1 MLSRN
6 VTAICSHA
14 ASCLTCRTTSWDQH
28 PVSWWTFTISHHLSR
43 IVSSHGTSI
52 RFGTRYVLDSTT
64 LILRKLGPCMSTAA
78 SEMQSHKYLESMQLK
93 LTSHAAAHTVSTD
106 NAVPVW
112 SHLAHASWVA
122 AVVVQLLQVW
132 LSLQHNHSLFFSVH
146 RLLAFARSINT
157 LLHVAGQLKQLVIMF
172 ILETRVN
179 QEFGAGEG
187 PDTQSKDSCSKTF
200 LPTRCWFG
208 ACLHWNSAAE
218 EGAWV
223 G

>member
-1 MLSRN
+1 MHVNSSLRDAESQ
-6 VTAICSHA
+6 I
-14 ASCLTCRTTSWDQH
+14 
-28 PVSWWTFTISHHLSR
+28 SR
-43 IVSSHGTSI
+43 IN
-52 RFGTRYVLDSTT
+52 
-64 LILRKLGPCMSTAA
+64 AA
-78 SEMQSHKYLESMQLK
+78 ETNKSCSC
-93 LTSHAAAHTVSTD
+93 A
-106 NAVPVW
+106 
-112 SHLAHASWVA
+112 
-122 AVVVQLLQVW
+122 
-132 LSLQHNHSLFFSVH
+132 HSLDRQCCACMVTPSSCVLGCSSGSPASSGMALPAAQPQSFFSVH